1 MKRYNYKI
9 MSEKIKLKE
18 EVDMEE
24 KIILEDENGVA
35 REFDLEV
42 SFPLGEKTYVLLT
55 EGEESDDVFAFFI
68 DVDEDGEIL
77 VPVEDEAEF
86 ALIEAEYDRIM
97 DEEYED
103 LEEDEDDDEGEVE

>member
-1 MKRYNYKI
+1 MN
-9 MSEKIKLKE
+9 EKNKVE
-18 EVDMEE
+18 REVDMEE

-35 REFDLEV
+35 REFDLEI

-68 DVDEDGEIL
+68 DEDEEGEIL

-103 LEEDEDDDEGEVE
+103 FEEDEDEGEVE